1 MNSVAAIKMLIH
13 RRLLVC
19 TPHAPTSLKRK
30 PKAKERMTCST
41 GGGDMR
47 ELFPLEVSFFT
58 ASARMR
64 MQTTTSIMR
73 SPKKSNFM
81 EAVLPGGGPGS
92 AHTTKD
98 PVIVP
103 D

>member
-1 MNSVAAIKMLIH
+1 MLIH
-13 RRLLVC
+13 RRLLLC

-30 PKAKERMTCST
+30 PKAKVRMTCWT

-47 ELFPLEVSFFT
+47 ELFPLEASFFT

-64 MQTTTSIMR
+64 MQTTRSIMR
-73 SPKKSNFM
+73 SPKKSNFR
-81 EAVLPGGGPGS
+81 EVVLPGGALGS